1 MGSTEDVGS
10 HAESE
15 HPVPCVE
22 SMTVDTSAAAVRA
35 VETESTEVSV
45 VKHEQQAL
53 ERVIDSSVCK
63 ERVLCCAVVTRNTF
77 SALGD

>member
-22 SMTVDTSAAAVRA
+22 STTVVTSAAAVCA
-35 VETESTEVSV
+35 VKTESTEVSV

-53 ERVIDSSVCK
+53 ECVIDSSVCK
-63 ERVLCCAVVTRNTF
+63 DGVLRCAVVTRNTF